1 MYVMNKKW
9 DSVTNIAQCTS
20 VYVSPEHE
28 IKAVPTGGG
37 AVYRLGQYETAE
49 IACAV
54 LNDLYMHIPTGC
66 IYQMPNDQRARVLV
80 RGMSDKRPEKFAGN
94 RKSATDA
101 MREDLKGICDFEVRL
116 PVDRAPRGRREEQ
129 LRMASNQGAEIA
141 WLVMAETFGYGR
153 DRLARLKQNSM
164 NNYKQYLEWE
174 KEDKDLALD
183 RLRRCVQDALKEDLR
198 VTDIDDR
205 KGMLSTPG
213 RGPSVYETAAVYSE
227 IFRRARAGRAVAPL
241 AVYSAAKYDETMTAA
256 RKRASVMLGL

>member
-94 RKSATDA
+94 GKKS
-101 MREDLKGICDFEVRL
+101 VR
-116 PVDRAPRGRREEQ
+116 RGG
-129 LRMASNQGAEIA
+129 S
-141 WLVMAETFGYGR
+141 
-153 DRLARLKQNSM
+153 
-164 NNYKQYLEWE
+164 
-174 KEDKDLALD
+174 
-183 RLRRCVQDALKEDLR
+183 
-198 VTDIDDR
+198 
-205 KGMLSTPG
+205 
-213 RGPSVYETAAVYSE
+213 
-227 IFRRARAGRAVAPL
+227 
-241 AVYSAAKYDETMTAA
+241 
-256 RKRASVMLGL
+256 